1 MVRIFKKPD
10 LRTEKAEF
18 SEDVFQDPKK
28 LKEIKEHLK
37 PEVYLKS
44 LYEKIGSK
52 EKEWEVI
59 QQQTAENKIVMD
71 KTFQE
76 HVASLT
82 KELKDIENAL
92 VFKREERA
100 ELEKPLT
107 ERIKAIDAREQKVI
121 QSELDIKAQ
130 EQALFEKD
138 YATEAKLDSIK
149 DLSDELAEMRVRLN
163 IREKQHDAKASSL
176 KNKEI
181 EYLVAYQNFR
191 EEAAKIRNQF
201 QEREYAIELRELN
214 VQSEKENLVK
224 REKELSN
231 GYILLTDQRGTL
243 ERAWQELRRKEN
255 K

>member
-1 MVRIFKKPD
+1 MVRIFKKPE
-10 LRTEKAEF
+10 LRTDKAEF
-18 SEDVFQDPKK
+18 SEDIFQDPKK
-28 LKEIKEHLK
+28 LAALKEKVK
-37 PEVYLKS
+37 PEIYLKS
-44 LYEKIGSK
+44 LYGKILEK

-59 QQQTAENKIVMD
+59 QQQTAENKIAID

-107 ERIKAIDAREQKVI
+107 ERIKIIDARELKVI

-130 EQALFEKD
+130 EQAVFEKERT
-138 YATEAKLDSIK
+138 TEAKLDSIK

-163 IREKQHDAKASSL
+163 IREKQHASKEASL
-176 KNKEI
+176 KTKEM

-201 QEREYAIELRELN
+201 QEREYAIAMRELN
-214 VQSEKENLVK
+214 VQSKEENLVS
-224 REKELSN
+224 REQK
-231 GYILLTDQRGTL
+231 LTDGHIWLNDQRGVL
-243 ERAWQELRRKEN
+243 ERAWRELKSKEL
-255 K
+255 

>member
-1 MVRIFKKPD
+1 MVRIFEKPE
-10 LRTEKAEF
+10 LKNSKAEF
-18 SEDVFQDPKK
+18 SESVFRDPRELEE
-28 LKEIKEHLK
+28 LKTTVK
-37 PEVYLKS
+37 PEVYLKA
-44 LYEKIGSK
+44 LYSKIYDK
-52 EKEWEVI
+52 ERELEELKTTGDATKKALDDSFAEFSAQVKKD
-59 QQQTAENKIVMD
+59 TAEL
-71 KTFQE
+71 E
-76 HVASLT
+76 S
-82 KELKDIENAL
+82 ELNI
-92 VFKREERA
+92 KRSERA

-107 ERIKAIDAREQKVI
+107 ERIKAIDAKEQKVI
-121 QSELDIKAQ
+121 QSELDIKVQ

-138 YATEAKLDSIK
+138 YATETKLNSIK

-176 KNKEI
+176 KTKEM

-201 QEREYAIELRELN
+201 QEREYAIELREMN

-243 ERAWQELRRKEN
+243 ERAWDELRRKQ